1 MHAVVFEVDFKPD
14 WQGDPDEELDRLT
27 GFVKSLPGFVR
38 GTWTSAGAQGLSF
51 IVFESEA
58 AARAM
63 ADNATMPPDPAAT
76 MRSVRTSEVVRDV

>member
-14 WQGDPDEELDRLT
+14 GQGDPDQALDRLT

-38 GTWTSAGAQGLSF
+38 GTWTNAGPQGLSF
-51 IVFESEA
+51 ILFENET

-63 ADNATMPPDPAAT
+63 ADNPSMPPDAPAT
-76 MRSVRTSEVVRDV
+76 MRSVRVYEVARDV